1 MSGDTSNDPFVAY
14 QKAAKSMSAKKGSAS
29 RTISGD
35 DLMITGSRQATAVK
49 VEPSVLTRA
58 RKARGGGVATRA
70 SYQSAEVVRSAG
82 NLAAALSNLN
92 LQVFP
97 HDGTSLPSGEPLE
110 VIQVLQGGLLRV
122 CCYESDF
129 FPFRLFDR
137 LMWFRVEHLPA
148 TSPWGA
154 AFS

>member
-29 RTISGD
+29 RTVSGD
-35 DLMITGSRQATAVK
+35 DLMITGTHQATMVK
-49 VEPSVLTRA
+49 IEPSVLTRSK
-58 RKARGGGVATRA
+58 KARGGGVATRA

-97 HDGTSLPSGEPLE
+97 HDGTNLPSGKPLE

-122 CCYESDF
+122 CCYDFDF
-129 FPFRLFDR
+129 FPFRLLIGWCGF
-137 LMWFRVEHLPA
+137 V
-148 TSPWGA
+148 
-154 AFS
+154 